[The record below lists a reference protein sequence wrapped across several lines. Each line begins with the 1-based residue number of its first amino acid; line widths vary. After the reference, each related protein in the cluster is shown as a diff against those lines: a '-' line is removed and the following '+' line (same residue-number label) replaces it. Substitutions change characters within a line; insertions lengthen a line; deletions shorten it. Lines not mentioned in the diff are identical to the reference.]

1 MAILPMAAMGD
12 HIMFW
17 HSALSALNISAV
29 LQNGI
34 LKQRRGPMASSLL
47 TETRWV
53 SRKPSKNS
61 HLYKLW
67 EKIC

>member
-29 LQNGI
+29 LQWHFKTEKGSHG
-34 LKQRRGPMASSLL
+34 QFL
-47 TETRWV
+47 TNW
-53 SRKPSKNS
+53 N
-61 HLYKLW
+61 
-67 EKIC
+67 